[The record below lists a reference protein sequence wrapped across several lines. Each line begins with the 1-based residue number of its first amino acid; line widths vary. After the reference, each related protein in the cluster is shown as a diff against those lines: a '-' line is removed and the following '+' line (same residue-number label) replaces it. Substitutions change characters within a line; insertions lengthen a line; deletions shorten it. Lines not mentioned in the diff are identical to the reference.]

1 MRQLYAY
8 LLQMNRPIALYVFCQ
23 TEGHFACACVHPL
36 NGNSVGALKSDGGRS
51 KTRVKF
57 QSF

>member
-8 LLQMNRPIALYVFCQ
+8 LLQMNRPIALYVFWQ
-23 TEGHFACACVHPL
+23 TEGHFA
-36 NGNSVGALKSDGGRS
+36 GALKSDGGRS